1 MNLNKIKRRDFVKTF
16 SFLPF
21 IGFGLSSRASKIFNI
36 EEILEP
42 RYLGRL
48 DAPIKFVEFVS
59 MTCSHCADFHI
70 NTLPEIKKKYI
81 DSGKLRLEL
90 RDFPLDGLALRAS
103 AMARL
108 IDPNKY
114 YKFVDMLFKKQK
126 KWSRSENPIN
136 ELKKLGRLAGLE
148 KTKIDIAIDEISVLE
163 AIFKMRQQAEKKY
176 NVQSTPS
183 FVINEQYF
191 LSGNLSVEKFEETFK
206 KISV

>member
-1 MNLNKIKRRDFVKTF
+1 MNLNKIKRRDFVRTF

-48 DAPIKFVEFVS
+48 DAPIKFIEFVS

-176 NVQSTPS
+176 NIQSTPS

>member
-21 IGFGLSSRASKIFNI
+21 IGFGLSSRASKVFDI

-42 RYLGRL
+42 RYLGKL
-48 DAPIKFVEFVS
+48 DAPIKFIEFVS

-176 NVQSTPS
+176 NIQSTPS

>member
-1 MNLNKIKRRDFVKTF
+1 MNLNKIKRRDFVRTF

-108 IDPNKY
+108 IDTNKY

-163 AIFKMRQQAEKKY
+163 AIFRMRQQAEKKY
-176 NVQSTPS
+176 NIQSTPS

>member
-1 MNLNKIKRRDFVKTF
+1 MNLNKIKRRNFVKTF

-48 DAPIKFVEFVS
+48 DAPIKFIEFVS

-108 IDPNKY
+108 IDTNKY

-163 AIFKMRQQAEKKY
+163 AIFRMRQQAEKKY
-176 NVQSTPS
+176 NIQSTPS

>member
-1 MNLNKIKRRDFVKTF
+1 MNLNKIKRRDFVKAF

-48 DAPIKFVEFVS
+48 DAPIKFIEFVS

-70 NTLPEIKKKYI
+70 NTLPKIKKKYI

-103 AMARL
+103 AMSRL
-108 IDPNKY
+108 IDSNKY

-176 NVQSTPS
+176 NIQSTPS

>member
-1 MNLNKIKRRDFVKTF
+1 MNLYKIKRRDFVKTF

-48 DAPIKFVEFVS
+48 DAPIKFIEFVS

-70 NTLPEIKKKYI
+70 NTLPKIKKKYI

-108 IDPNKY
+108 IDSNKY

-126 KWSRSENPIN
+126 KWSRSENPIQ

-163 AIFKMRQQAEKKY
+163 AIFKTRQQAEKKY
-176 NVQSTPS
+176 NIQSTPS

>member
-1 MNLNKIKRRDFVKTF
+1 MNLNKIKRRDFVRTF

-48 DAPIKFVEFVS
+48 DAPIKFIEFVS

-70 NTLPEIKKKYI
+70 NTLPKIKKKYI

-108 IDPNKY
+108 IDTNKY

-136 ELKKLGRLAGLE
+136 ELKKLGRLAGLG

-163 AIFKMRQQAEKKY
+163 AIFRMRQQAEKKY

-206 KISV
+206 KISI

>member
-16 SFLPF
+16 TFLPF
-21 IGFGLSSRASKIFNI
+21 IGFGLSSEASKIFNI

-48 DAPIKFVEFVS
+48 DAPIQFIEFVS

-176 NVQSTPS
+176 NIQSTPS

>member
-48 DAPIKFVEFVS
+48 DAPIKFIEFVS

-176 NVQSTPS
+176 NIQSTPS

>member
-48 DAPIKFVEFVS
+48 DAPIKFIEFVS

-108 IDPNKY
+108 IDTNKY

-163 AIFKMRQQAEKKY
+163 AIFRMRQQAEKKY
-176 NVQSTPS
+176 NIQSTPS

>member
-48 DAPIKFVEFVS
+48 DAPIKFIEFVS

-108 IDPNKY
+108 IDSNKY

-126 KWSRSENPIN
+126 KWSRSENPIQ

-206 KISV
+206 KISI

>member
-1 MNLNKIKRRDFVKTF
+1 MNLNKIKRRDFVKAF

-48 DAPIKFVEFVS
+48 DAPIKFIEFVS

-70 NTLPEIKKKYI
+70 NTLPKIKKKYI

-126 KWSRSENPIN
+126 KWSRSGNPIN

-183 FVINEQYF
+183 FVINEKYF

-206 KISV
+206 KISI

>member
-21 IGFGLSSRASKIFNI
+21 IGFGLSSRASKIFDI

-42 RYLGRL
+42 RYLGKL
-48 DAPIKFVEFVS
+48 DAPIKFIEFVS

-114 YKFVDMLFKKQK
+114 YRFVDMLFKKQK

>member
-1 MNLNKIKRRDFVKTF
+1 MNLNKIKRRDFVRTF

-48 DAPIKFVEFVS
+48 DAPIKFIEFVS

-70 NTLPEIKKKYI
+70 NTLPKIKKKYI

-103 AMARL
+103 AMSRL

-176 NVQSTPS
+176 NIQSTPS

>member
-21 IGFGLSSRASKIFNI
+21 IGFGLSSRAKKIFNI

-48 DAPIKFVEFVS
+48 DAPIKFIEFVS

-70 NTLPEIKKKYI
+70 NTLPGIKKKYI

-108 IDPNKY
+108 IDTNKY

-126 KWSRSENPIN
+126 KWSRGENPIN

-176 NVQSTPS
+176 NIQSTPS

>member
-1 MNLNKIKRRDFVKTF
+1 MNFNKIKRRDFVKTF

-21 IGFGLSSRASKIFNI
+21 IGFGLSSRANKIFDI

-42 RYLGRL
+42 RYLGKL
-48 DAPIKFVEFVS
+48 DAPIKFIEFVS

-108 IDPNKY
+108 IDVNKY

-176 NVQSTPS
+176 NIQSTPS

>member
-1 MNLNKIKRRDFVKTF
+1 MNLNKIKRRDFVKAF

-21 IGFGLSSRASKIFNI
+21 IGFGLRSRASKIFNI

-48 DAPIKFVEFVS
+48 DAPIKFIEFVS

-70 NTLPEIKKKYI
+70 NTLPKIKKKYI

-163 AIFKMRQQAEKKY
+163 AIFKMRQQAERKY
-176 NVQSTPS
+176 NIQSTPS

-206 KISV
+206 KISI

>member
-1 MNLNKIKRRDFVKTF
+1 
-16 SFLPF
+16 
-21 IGFGLSSRASKIFNI
+21 
-36 EEILEP
+36 
-42 RYLGRL
+42 
-48 DAPIKFVEFVS
+48 
-59 MTCSHCADFHI
+59 
-70 NTLPEIKKKYI
+70 
-81 DSGKLRLEL
+81 
-90 RDFPLDGLALRAS
+90 
-103 AMARL
+103 MARL

-126 KWSRSENPIN
+126 KWSRSGNPIN

-183 FVINEQYF
+183 FVINEKYF

-206 KISV
+206 KISI